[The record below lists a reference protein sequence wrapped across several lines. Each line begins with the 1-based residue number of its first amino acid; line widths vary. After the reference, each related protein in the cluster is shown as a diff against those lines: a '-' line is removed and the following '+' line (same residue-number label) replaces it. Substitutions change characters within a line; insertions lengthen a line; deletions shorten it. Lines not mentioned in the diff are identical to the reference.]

1 MVEVRSQKSE
11 VRGKKQ
17 EAREPP
23 AFVILHLASEK
34 LIAIS
39 DLIRLPKQYGTLL
52 LLCPTLWSL
61 FIASGGRPPLKILGI
76 FILGTFLMRSAGCA
90 INDIADRNFDKY
102 VERTKTRPLAS
113 GRLSLKEAML
123 IFAAL
128 SGLAFI
134 LVLFL
139 NPLTIALSIIGIS
152 LASIYPFIKRVSHL
166 PQVFL
171 GIAFGWGAVMAW
183 SAVHNTI
190 GLPAILIFTANIFW
204 STAYDTVYALM
215 DKEDDIKIGVKSTA
229 ILFGGHVYTALY
241 LLYAMVIII
250 LAAAGWIAKMGSVYF
265 AILFLSGIIFEY
277 MVSMLKKSPTRET
290 AFRIFVANAGIGLL
304 ILAGIFVDYIA
315 RY

>member
-1 MVEVRSQKSE
+1 MTTQ
-11 VRGKKQ
+11 
-17 EAREPP
+17 
-23 AFVILHLASEK
+23 ILSEK
-34 LIAIS
+34 LYAIS

-61 FIASGGRPPLKILGI
+61 FIATDGRPPLNILGI

-113 GRLSLKEAML
+113 GRLSLKEAL
-123 IFAAL
+123 LTFAVL
-128 SGLAFI
+128 SSIAFI

-139 NPLTIALSIIGIS
+139 NPLTIALSIIGILLTS
-152 LASIYPFIKRVSHL
+152 LYPFVKRVSRL

-171 GIAFGWGAVMAW
+171 GIAFGWGGVMAW
-183 SAVHNTI
+183 AAVHNTI

-204 STAYDTVYALM
+204 STAYDTIYALM

-229 ILFGGHVYTALY
+229 ILLGRHVYKVLY
-241 LLYAMVIII
+241 LLYAVVIII
-250 LAAAGWIAKMGSVYF
+250 LALAGLVTKMGGVYF
-265 AILFLSGIIFEY
+265 AVLFLSGIILEY
-277 MVSMLKKSPTRET
+277 MVFILKKSPTRDT

-304 ILAGIFVDYIA
+304 ILAGIAADYVLSLEHPSF
-315 RY
+315 

>member
-1 MVEVRSQKSE
+1 
-11 VRGKKQ
+11 
-17 EAREPP
+17 
-23 AFVILHLASEK
+23 
-34 LIAIS
+34 
-39 DLIRLPKQYGTLL
+39 

-61 FIASGGRPPLKILGI
+61 FIASHSRPSIKFLGI

-102 VERTKTRPLAS
+102 VERTKTRPLAD
-113 GRLSLKEAML
+113 GRLKLKEA
-123 IFAAL
+123 IITFIAL
-128 SGLAFI
+128 SAAAFA

-139 NPLTIALSIIGIS
+139 NPLTITLSIIGIL
-152 LASIYPFIKRVSHL
+152 LASIYPFVKRVSHL

-171 GIAFGWGAVMAW
+171 GIAFGWGAIMAW

-190 GLPAILIFTANIFW
+190 SLPAILIFTANIFW

-229 ILFGGHVYTALY
+229 IFFGGHVYTALY
-241 LLYAMVIII
+241 LFYAAVIII
-250 LAAAGWIAKMGSVYF
+250 LVAAGWIAKMGSIYF
-265 AILFLSGIIFEY
+265 VILFAAGIILEY

-290 AFRIFVANAGIGLL
+290 AFRIFIANAGIGLF
-304 ILAGIFVDYIA
+304 ILTGIIVDYIA

>member
-1 MVEVRSQKSE
+1 MTTHALTQKL
-11 VRGKKQ
+11 
-17 EAREPP
+17 
-23 AFVILHLASEK
+23 F
-34 LIAIS
+34 AIS

-61 FIASGGRPPLKILGI
+61 FIATEGKPSLKLLSI

-90 INDIADRNFDKY
+90 INDIADRNFDKF
-102 VERTKTRPLAS
+102 VERTKTRPLAD
-113 GRLSLKEAML
+113 GRLELKEAIVTFL
-123 IFAAL
+123 AL
-128 SGLAFI
+128 SALAFI

-139 NPLTIALSIIGIS
+139 NPLTIALSLIGIL
-152 LASIYPFIKRVSHL
+152 LASIYPFVKRVSHL

-171 GIAFGWGAVMAW
+171 GIAFGWGAVMAC

-190 GLPAILIFTANIFW
+190 GMPAILIFTANIFW

-229 ILFGGHVYTALY
+229 ILLGKHVYTALY
-241 LLYAMVIII
+241 LLYVGVITI
-250 LAAAGWIAKMGSVYF
+250 LVVAGWVSGMGGVYF

-277 MVSMLKKSPTRET
+277 MVSMLKKSPTRAT
-290 AFRIFVANAGIGLL
+290 AFRIFVANAGIGLF
-304 ILAGIFVDYIA
+304 ILTGIIVDYIA

>member
-1 MVEVRSQKSE
+1 MATHALTQKL
-11 VRGKKQ
+11 
-17 EAREPP
+17 
-23 AFVILHLASEK
+23 F
-34 LIAIS
+34 AIS

-61 FIASGGRPPLKILGI
+61 FIATEGKPSLKLLSI

-90 INDIADRNFDKY
+90 INDIADRNFDKF
-102 VERTKTRPLAS
+102 VERTKTRPLAD
-113 GRLSLKEAML
+113 GRLELKEAIVTFL
-123 IFAAL
+123 VL
-128 SGLAFI
+128 SALAFA
-134 LVLFL
+134 LVLLL
-139 NPLTIALSIIGIS
+139 NPLTIILSIIGIS
-152 LASIYPFIKRVSHL
+152 LASIYPFVKRISYF

-171 GIAFGWGAVMAW
+171 GIAFGWGGVMAW

-229 ILFGGHVYTALY
+229 ILFGRHVYTALY

-250 LAAAGWIAKMGSVYF
+250 LAAAGWIAKMGSIYF
-265 AILFLSGIIFEY
+265 VILFAAGIILEY

-304 ILAGIFVDYIA
+304 ILGGVAADYVLSK
-315 RY
+315 